1 MDFDYIS
8 LEDLCDFV
16 MDMFGSRGRRRVH
29 STEALK
35 SLRYKNSR
43 SGCLAR
49 VTTLCQAT
57 ENLLED
63 AKNVEEVSKK
73 LLDVNEAFGRFERAH
88 YEYIATNW

>member
-1 MDFDYIS
+1 
-8 LEDLCDFV
+8 

-43 SGCLAR
+43 SRCLAK